1 MLDKNIVAELL
12 NNTTWLFPFSISQAA
27 KEKRF
32 FKLCYD
38 GTADI
43 RDFSS
48 LLSQGVDSNIY
59 DKVGATA
66 WQ

>member
-1 MLDKNIVAELL
+1 MAELL
-12 NNTTWLFPFSISQAA
+12 IHGYFHCLYRQAA

-32 FKLCYD
+32 FELCFD
-38 GTADI
+38 VTADI

-48 LLSQGVDSNIY
+48 LLAEGVDPNIY